1 MKKRSRILDEMQET
15 VEGLLQANIITQ
27 LQADE
32 IVALCQTQITPLNS
46 SEYLT
51 HSGIFSREPISV

>member
-32 IVALCQTQITPLNS
+32 IVALCQTQITPLS
-46 SEYLT
+46 SCN
-51 HSGIFSREPISV
+51 GQVFSERI

>member
-15 VEGLLQANIITQ
+15 DEGLLQANIITQ

-32 IVALCQTQITPLNS
+32 IVALCQTQITPLS
-46 SEYLT
+46 S
-51 HSGIFSREPISV
+51 SGIQLIQESHHLT

>member
-15 VEGLLQANIITQ
+15 VEGLLLANIITQ

-32 IVALCQTQITPLNS
+32 IVALCQTQITPLS
-46 SEYLT
+46 S
-51 HSGIFSREPISV
+51 SGIQPIQESHHLT

>member
-32 IVALCQTQITPLNS
+32 IVALCQTQITPLS
-46 SEYLT
+46 SIDIQSIQESHHLT
-51 HSGIFSREPISV
+51 

>member
-15 VEGLLQANIITQ
+15 VEGLLLANIITQ

-32 IVALCQTQITPLNS
+32 LLPYVKLRL
-46 SEYLT
+46 
-51 HSGIFSREPISV
+51 HH